1 MKPTARSVAWQ
12 VLERVERDRA
22 FADLALHGA
31 LRETELLR
39 RDRAFATELTYGT
52 LRLRGRLDAALEQVL
67 DRPLRKLEPKLRQL
81 LRLGAYQILGLRD
94 LRPAAVVDESVKLAK
109 DSDLAR
115 AKGLVNAVLRELARR
130 AEQGSLVFPE
140 FEKDPAGYLAQW
152 CSLPAWLAERW
163 IAELGPGQ
171 ARALAEVCLLAPP
184 RTVRVAEGADIDAL
198 ARQLGGRR
206 TSYAPRGITD
216 LQRDPVRDPAFE
228 AGQIS
233 VQDEASQLIPLLL
246 GAHEGDTVVDCCAAP
261 GSKTVQLAEIV
272 GERGEVIA
280 LELHAS
286 RLGLIRRG
294 LARTGFENVRVLER
308 DVRQGFDLQG
318 ATRYAHIL
326 VDAPCSGLG
335 TLRRN
340 PDARWRMRPEDIERV
355 AETGRAILES
365 ASRYVARGGT
375 LVYSVCTFTP
385 EETDRLVARFLERQ
399 TGFRIDDAR
408 PYLPSAAEKLVD
420 ASGALRTLPHRDG
433 CDGFFAVRLVRE

>member
-171 ARALAEVCLLAPP
+171 DRALAAVCLLARP
-184 RTVRVAEGADIDAL
+184 RT
-198 ARQLGGRR
+198 
-206 TSYAPRGITD
+206 
-216 LQRDPVRDPAFE
+216 RDPAFE